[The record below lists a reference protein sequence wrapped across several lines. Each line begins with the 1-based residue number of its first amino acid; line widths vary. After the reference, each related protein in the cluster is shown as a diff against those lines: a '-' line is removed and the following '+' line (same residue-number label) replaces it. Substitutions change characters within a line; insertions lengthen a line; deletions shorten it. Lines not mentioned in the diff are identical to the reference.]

1 LNHNLLLP
9 LRILTNTTPRREF
22 PRKHLCGLFQ
32 VDPEEVEAVDVGGVF
47 ALGPFGAFDG
57 DLGEGAGGSR
67 VDRGGG
73 GRWAG
78 RRGR

>member
-1 LNHNLLLP
+1 M
-9 LRILTNTTPRREF
+9 
-22 PRKHLCGLFQ
+22 
-32 VDPEEVEAVDVGGVF
+32 DVGGVF

-73 GRWAG
+73 GRGGG
-78 RRGR
+78 RRAVGRAEGAVKRLVGSEGRRDRQSDGLG